1 MAATNGNG
9 RRLIIFMA
17 GVLGLGIASAIG
29 IGSATATTPRQIS
42 AQLSSNVVTALAG
55 QNVTL
60 RTPPANANPA
70 VSAAAA
76 VNSNA
81 VQSSSD
87 IVSEE
92 LVELTGPMTQAKPV
106 LAWAIQEKISQQV
119 SSAALSPPGGV
130 NGQVDALAGG
140 QESPHPSLS
149 PPALRAAPGEG
160 LSSGTVLGT
169 HHGQR
174 AARRASASEALR

>member
-1 MAATNGNG
+1 MAATKGNG
-9 RRLIIFMA
+9 RRLIIFMP

-42 AQLSSNVVTALAG
+42 AQLSSNVVRTLAD

-60 RTPPANANPA
+60 RTPPASANPA

-76 VNSNA
+76 VNSNT

-119 SSAALSPPGGV
+119 YSAAG
-130 NGQVDALAGG
+130 NIAGG
-140 QESPHPSLS
+140 TPLTAIGTYNYRVDFVNASTGKLIF
-149 PPALRAAPGEG
+149 ATEG
-160 LSSGTVLGT
+160 
-169 HHGQR
+169 
-174 AARRASASEALR
+174 SA

>member
-1 MAATNGNG
+1 MNRVSMAATNGNG

-29 IGSATATTPRQIS
+29 IGSATATSPRHIS
-42 AQLSSNVVTALAG
+42 ASLSSSVVTALAD

-60 RTPPANANPA
+60 RNPPANADPA

-76 VNSNA
+76 VNSNT

-92 LVELTGPMTQAKPV
+92 LVELTGPMTQARTV

-119 SSAALSPPGGV
+119 SSAVGNVTGGPPITAVGTYNYRVDFV
-130 NGQVDALAGG
+130 NASTGKLIFAT
-140 QESPHPSLS
+140 
-149 PPALRAAPGEG
+149 EG
-160 LSSGTVLGT
+160 ST
-169 HHGQR
+169 
-174 AARRASASEALR
+174 